1 MAKMTGFEKYFVNRR
16 GERFFEKLI
25 DDLETSGTLKITGN
39 SRILELGG
47 GNGALSSLIYKRYQP
62 ASYTFTDYDPDQLA
76 LAQESM
82 KERFGEVPE
91 SFTFQQADAADLV
104 YKNGSFDLVIAH
116 LILHHLGGTDAIFSG
131 LNEISRVLVP
141 GGTFLYTEFSHK
153 KEIRAKLTEMSYAIT
168 YKKGLHRE
176 NVVAVKQ
183 TAKN

>member
-82 KERFGEVPE
+82 KERFGEVPR
-91 SFTFQQADAADLV
+91 
-104 YKNGSFDLVIAH
+104 
-116 LILHHLGGTDAIFSG
+116 IFHFPTGRRSRSG
-131 LNEISRVLVP
+131 LQKRQFRP
-141 GGTFLYTEFSHK
+141 GDSPSHPSPSWRNRRYLQRI
-153 KEIRAKLTEMSYAIT
+153 E
-168 YKKGLHRE
+168 
-176 NVVAVKQ
+176 
-183 TAKN
+183 